1 MATTDFIA
9 AIELGSSKLAG
20 IAGKKNSDGS
30 LQILAYA
37 QEPSTAFVRQGAIYN
52 IDKAA
57 QALES
62 IVARLEGQLGNSIAK
77 VYAGIGGQWLHTVT
91 NCVERTVDEEAPV
104 TQELVDAIG
113 DENLAMQPAEPCVVD
128 VAPQEYLIDGALQAD
143 PVGVPGRRITARFL
157 NIVTRTSL
165 KKNLERSFQQARIQ
179 LADLFVS
186 PLALAQAILTEG
198 ERRSG
203 CALVDMGADTTTVS
217 VYKQGLLRYLCV
229 LPLGGHSITRDITT
243 LQMEEEEAEALKLRY
258 GNAFCPDGET
268 EEEKEGTA
276 ADADGCPVDVEKLND
291 VVSARAEEILANVW
305 NQLQLSGYADKL
317 FAGVVLT
324 GGASNLRNTEEA
336 WRRISK
342 LEKVK
347 SVRSIQT
354 AVHGCTDLL
363 PHDATHCTLLAL
375 LAKGDE
381 NCCLQEQPAPA
392 VAVNPA
398 AAAPAGHT
406 AGIFDNDEELKRQEE
421 AARSA
426 RLQRE
431 REERE
436 RRERERREREQRKQ
450 REREQRKQRGP
461 NWLERTIGKLSGELF
476 DDDKLN

>member
-9 AIELGSSKLAG
+9 AIELGSCKLAG
-20 IAGKKNSDGS
+20 VAGKKNSDGS

-37 QEPSTAFVRQGAIYN
+37 QEPSTAFVRQGGVYN

-57 QALES
+57 QALGS

-91 NCVERTVDEEAPV
+91 NCVERTADEEAPV

-128 VAPQEYLIDGALQAD
+128 VAPQEYLIDGTLQAD
-143 PVGVPGRRITARFL
+143 PVGVPGRRISARFL
-157 NIVTRTSL
+157 NIVTRISL

-186 PLALAQAILTEG
+186 PLALAQAVLTEG
-198 ERRSG
+198 ERRAG

-229 LPLGGHSITRDITT
+229 LPLGGRTITRDITT

-258 GNAFCPDGET
+258 GNALCPDGVT
-268 EEEKEGTA
+268 EEEEGIATA
-276 ADADGCPVDVEKLND
+276 AADGCPVDVEKLND

-317 FAGVVLT
+317 LAGVVLT
-324 GGASNLRNTEEA
+324 GGACNLRNTEEA

-347 SVRSIQT
+347 SVRSILT
-354 AVHGCTDLL
+354 TVHGCTDLL

-381 NCCLQEQPAPA
+381 NCCLQEQPTPA
-392 VAVNPA
+392 ATANQA
-398 AAAPAGHT
+398 AAAQEDGHT
-406 AGIFDNDEELKRQEE
+406 ADIFGNDEELKRQEE

-426 RLQRE
+426 RMQRE

-450 REREQRKQRGP
+450 RERKQRGP